1 MIEVQGLCM
10 HYGPTVALDNVS
22 FTVKKGEI
30 FGLLG
35 PNGAGKT
42 TTMRILATHIM
53 PVKGSAKIGDFNV
66 LEDPK
71 KVRSILGYLPENAP
85 LYPEME
91 VAEYLNF
98 VLQARNLTGNT
109 KKKRLDWVLIHCGL
123 KNVYH
128 RPIGDLSK
136 GYRQRVGL
144 AQALIHDPQVLIL
157 DEPTSG
163 LDPVQIMSIRELIKE
178 LAKEKTIIL
187 STHILQ
193 EAAAISDKLL
203 IIDRGRIVGKGSVDE
218 IAQSLQPCTTTR
230 FAVRTPASEVKNSL
244 SKIPKIVKTEILNEK
259 EGITDILVETS
270 TKDSIWEDL
279 SSLARMNG
287 WDIKEIREHSFSLED
302 IFLSLVDKERVEK

>member
-1 MIEVQGLCM
+1 MIEVQELCM
-10 HYGPTVALDNVS
+10 QYGPTVALDNVS

-30 FGLLG
+30 VGLLG

-42 TTMRILATHIM
+42 TTMRILATHII
-53 PVKGSAKIGDFNV
+53 PVRGSAKIGDFNV
-66 LEDPK
+66 LENPR

-98 VLQARNLTGNT
+98 VSQARNLTGNT
-109 KKKRLDWVLIHCGL
+109 KNERLEWVLTHCGL

-144 AQALIHDPQVLIL
+144 AQALIHDPLVLIL

-163 LDPVQIMSIRELIKE
+163 LDPVQIMGIRKLIKE

-193 EAAAISDKLL
+193 EAAAISDRLI
-203 IIDRGRIVGKGSVDE
+203 IIDRGRIVGQGLVDE
-218 IAQSLQPCTTTR
+218 IARSLQSRSTTR
-230 FAVRTPASEVKNSL
+230 FAVRASASEVRKSL
-244 SKIPKIVKTEILNEK
+244 SAIPKITKIDVLGEY
-259 EGITDILVETS
+259 EGIVDVLVETGMR
-270 TKDSIWEDL
+270 DNIWKDL
-279 SSLARMNG
+279 SSLARVNG
-287 WDIKEIREHSFSLED
+287 WDIKEMREHDFSLEE

>member
-1 MIEVQGLCM
+1 MIEAQGLSM
-10 HYGPTVALDNVS
+10 HYGSTVALDNVS

-30 FGLLG
+30 VGLLG

-53 PVKGSAKIGDFNV
+53 PVKGSAKVGDFNV
-66 LEDPK
+66 LENPK
-71 KVRSILGYLPENAP
+71 EVRNILGYLPENAP

-98 VLQARNLTGNT
+98 VSQARNLAGNAR
-109 KKKRLDWVLIHCGL
+109 KDRIEWVLIHCGL
-123 KNVYH
+123 RNVYH

-163 LDPVQIMSIRELIKE
+163 LDPVQIMSIRKLIKE

-187 STHILQ
+187 STHVLQ
-193 EAAAISDKLL
+193 EAAAISDRLL
-203 IIDRGRIVGKGSVDE
+203 IIDRGRIVGKGSADE
-218 IAQSLQPCTTTR
+218 IAQSLRSRSTTR
-230 FAVRTPASEVKNSL
+230 FAVRASASALKKSL
-244 SKIPKIVKTEILNEK
+244 SEIPKITKVDVLNEK
-259 EGITDILVETS
+259 DGIVDVVVETDM
-270 TKDSIWEDL
+270 KDTIWEDL
-279 SSLARMNG
+279 SSLARKNG
-287 WDIKEIREHSFSLED
+287 WDIKEMREHTFSLED

>member
-10 HYGPTVALDNVS
+10 HYGPTVALDNIS

-30 FGLLG
+30 VGLLG

-53 PVKGSAKIGDFNV
+53 PVGGSAKIGGFDV
-66 LEDPK
+66 LENPK
-71 KVRSILGYLPENAP
+71 KVRGILGYLPENAP

-91 VAEYLNF
+91 VVEYLNF
-98 VLQARNLTGNT
+98 VSQARNLTGNM
-109 KKKRLDWVLIHCGL
+109 KKERLDWVLTHCGL

-163 LDPVQIMSIRELIKE
+163 LDPIQILGIRKLIKE

-193 EAAAISDKLL
+193 EAAAISE
-203 IIDRGRIVGKGSVDE
+203 IGRAHV
-218 IAQSLQPCTTTR
+218 
-230 FAVRTPASEVKNSL
+230 
-244 SKIPKIVKTEILNEK
+244 
-259 EGITDILVETS
+259 
-270 TKDSIWEDL
+270 
-279 SSLARMNG
+279 
-287 WDIKEIREHSFSLED
+287 
-302 IFLSLVDKERVEK
+302 

>member
-1 MIEVQGLCM
+1 MIEVQELCM
-10 HYGPTVALDNVS
+10 RYGPTVALDNVS

-30 FGLLG
+30 VGLLG

-42 TTMRILATHIM
+42 TTMRILATHII
-53 PVKGSAKIGDFNV
+53 PVGGSAKIGDFNV
-66 LEDPK
+66 LENPR

-91 VAEYLNF
+91 VAEYLDF
-98 VLQARNLTGNT
+98 VSQARNLTGNT
-109 KKKRLDWVLIHCGL
+109 KNERLEWVLTHCGL

-144 AQALIHDPQVLIL
+144 AQALIHDPLVLIL

-163 LDPVQIMSIRELIKE
+163 LDPVQIMGIRKLIKE

-193 EAAAISDKLL
+193 EAAAISDRLI
-203 IIDRGRIVGKGSVDE
+203 IIDRGRIVGHGLVDE
-218 IAQSLQPCTTTR
+218 IARSLQSRSTTR
-230 FAVRTPASEVKNSL
+230 FAVRASASEVRKSL
-244 SKIPKIVKTEILNEK
+244 SAIPKITKIDVLGEY
-259 EGITDILVETS
+259 EGIVDVLVETGM
-270 TKDSIWEDL
+270 KDNIWEDL
-279 SSLARMNG
+279 SSLARVNG
-287 WDIKEIREHSFSLED
+287 WDIKEMREHAFSLEE

>member
-10 HYGPTVALDNVS
+10 HYGPTVALDNIS

-30 FGLLG
+30 VGLLG

-53 PVKGSAKIGDFNV
+53 PVGGSAKIGGFDV
-66 LEDPK
+66 LENPK
-71 KVRSILGYLPENAP
+71 KVRGILGYLPENAP

-91 VAEYLNF
+91 VVEYLNF
-98 VLQARNLTGNT
+98 VSQARNLTGNM
-109 KKKRLDWVLIHCGL
+109 KKERLDWVLTHCGL

-163 LDPVQIMSIRELIKE
+163 LDPIQILGIRKLIKE

-218 IAQSLQPCTTTR
+218 IAQSLQSRSATR
-230 FAVRTPASEVKNSL
+230 FAVRASTSELKKSL
-244 SKIPKIVKTEILNEK
+244 SAIPKITKMDILDER
-259 EGITDILVETS
+259 EGIVDVLVETGIR
-270 TKDSIWEDL
+270 DNIWEDL
-279 SSLARMNG
+279 SSAARANG
-287 WDIKEIREHSFSLED
+287 WDIKEMREHAFSLED

>member
-10 HYGPTVALDNVS
+10 HYGPTKALDNVS

-30 FGLLG
+30 VGLLG

-53 PVKGSAKIGDFNV
+53 PVRGSAKIGGFNV
-66 LEDPK
+66 LENPK

-91 VAEYLNF
+91 VAEYLDF
-98 VLQARNLTGNT
+98 ISQARNLTRNT
-109 KKKRLDWVLIHCGL
+109 KKERTDWVLTHCGL
-123 KNVYH
+123 KNVYC

-163 LDPVQIMSIRELIKE
+163 LDPVQIMSIRKLIKD
-178 LAKEKTIIL
+178 LSKEKTIIL

-193 EAAAISDKLL
+193 ETAAISDSLL

-218 IAQSLQPCTTTR
+218 IARSAQPRFKTC
-230 FAVRTPASEVKNSL
+230 FAVRTSASEIKNAL
-244 SKIPKIVKTEILNEK
+244 AKIPKITKLDILGEK
-259 EGITDILVETS
+259 GGIADVLVETGAR
-270 TKDSIWEDL
+270 DNVWEDL
-279 SSLARMNG
+279 SSVARLNG
-287 WDIKEIREHSFSLED
+287 WDIKEMREHAFSLED
-302 IFLSLVDKERVEK
+302 IFLSLVDKERVEN

>member
-1 MIEVQGLCM
+1 MIEVQELCM

-30 FGLLG
+30 VGLLG

-53 PVKGSAKIGDFNV
+53 PVGGTAKIGGFNV
-66 LEDPK
+66 LGNPK
-71 KVRSILGYLPENAP
+71 KVRSILGYLPENTP

-91 VAEYLNF
+91 VAEYLDF
-98 VLQARNLTGNT
+98 ISQARNLSGNT
-109 KKKRLDWVLIHCGL
+109 KKERSDWVLTHCGL
-123 KNVYH
+123 KNVYR

-163 LDPVQIMSIRELIKE
+163 LDPVQIMSIRKLIKE
-178 LAKEKTIIL
+178 LSKEKTIIL

-193 EAAAISDKLL
+193 EAAAVSDTLL
-203 IIDRGRIVGKGSVDE
+203 IIDCGRIVGKGSVHE
-218 IAQSLQPCTTTR
+218 IAQSEQTHVTTR
-230 FAVRTPASEVKNSL
+230 FAVRTSASEIKNAL
-244 SKIPKIVKTEILNEK
+244 AKIPKITKLNIVGEK
-259 EGITDILVETS
+259 EGIAEVLVETGERN
-270 TKDSIWEDL
+270 SIWEDL
-279 SSLARMNG
+279 SSIARMNG
-287 WDIKEIREHSFSLED
+287 WDIKEMSEHAFSLED
-302 IFLSLVDKERVEK
+302 IFLSLVDKERVEN